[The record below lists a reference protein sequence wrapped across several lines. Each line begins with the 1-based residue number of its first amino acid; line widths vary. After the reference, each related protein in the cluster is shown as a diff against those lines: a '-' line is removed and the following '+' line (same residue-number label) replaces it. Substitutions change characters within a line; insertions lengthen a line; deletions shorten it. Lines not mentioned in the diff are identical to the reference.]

1 MAVDYSDNVAMSQ
14 MLPVQL
20 ATWDL
25 AGQLREAEKRAAEHL
40 TEVASCCDGHKTDL
54 ADRIAG
60 FINDEHLAGL
70 RSRVSGEDMRHRI
83 SLCRYLLVTN
93 TDSTKFVKQV
103 LLSISN
109 FVWNLYP
116 ETAILWSVEDLESA
130 KAEAEF
136 GRRVTRAMMSP
147 IGETPKE
154 LFELNAILE
163 VIAAQLCRATYQG
176 QAMELMARIS
186 SNQLELVDQQGA
198 LAKQQVR
205 LIDQQGTL
213 AEQQLELIGQQ
224 TRIMERF
231 DEQDRKMESMHRWLN
246 RCTIAAFFVALA
258 GLILQALDVFHV
270 IQ

>member
-1 MAVDYSDNVAMSQ
+1 MDYSDNVAMSQ

-25 AGQLREAEKRAAEHL
+25 AGQLREAEKRASEHL
-40 TEVASCCDGHKTDL
+40 TELASCCDGHKTDL
-54 ADRIAG
+54 ANRIAG
-60 FINDEHLAGL
+60 FVNDEYLAGL
-70 RSRVSGEDMRHRI
+70 RSRVSDEDMRHRI
-83 SLCRYLLVTN
+83 SLCRYLLVAN

-136 GRRVTRAMMSP
+136 GRRVTRAMLSP

-163 VIAAQLCRATYQG
+163 LIAAQLCRATYQG

-198 LAKQQVR
+198 LTRQQVR
-205 LIDQQGTL
+205 LIDQQGAL

-224 TRIMERF
+224 TCIMERF
-231 DEQDRKMESMHRWLN
+231 DKQSRQMERMNKWIN
-246 RCTIAAFFVALA
+246 RFSIAAAIAAILALM
-258 GLILQALDVFHV
+258 LQALDVFHV
-270 IQ
+270 IP

>member
-1 MAVDYSDNVAMSQ
+1 MDYSDNVAMSQ

-25 AGQLREAEKRAAEHL
+25 AGQLREAEKQAAEHL

-54 ADRIAG
+54 ANRIAG
-60 FINDEHLAGL
+60 FVNDEYLAGL

-116 ETAILWSVEDLESA
+116 ETAFLWSVEDLESA

-136 GRRVTRAMMSP
+136 GRRVTRAMLSP

-176 QAMELMARIS
+176 QAMELMACIS
-186 SNQLELVDQQGA
+186 SN
-198 LAKQQVR
+198 
-205 LIDQQGTL
+205 
-213 AEQQLELIGQQ
+213 QLELIGQQ
-224 TRIMERF
+224 TRIIERF
-231 DEQDRKMESMHRWLN
+231 DEQDKKMERVNKFIRGFS
-246 RCTIAAFFVALA
+246 IAAAVAAILS
-258 GLILQALDVFHV
+258 LVLQAAALVVQILDIYSV
-270 IQ
+270 IP